1 MGPDQPLPLPAEWEQ
16 SAGGGGA
23 EAFVES
29 LLRFGTTSTTLR
41 TLCGGVHILDFL
53 TREPD
58 LYSLVLPAG
67 WRDYFARD
75 DVDVAA
81 VLDLL
86 MRRDLGELRSPSS
99 GGGDGDGPPEDLLAF
114 IADVRRHSLRRG
126 WAPPRQVGRLPRHVA
141 LGMGV
146 KKQHE
151 VQHFAA
157 YVDGLAARVAAERG
171 PGQAVSHIADFGS
184 GQNYLGRALASPP
197 YGRRVV
203 GIESRSHNIEG
214 ARGIDVLAGLA
225 PKKVVL
231 RNKKEWRRENPKD
244 RPRKG
249 GEGECEDCGDG
260 GAAEVEVNGAN
271 GAGVE
276 EVREEQSPEE
286 QTTALDTTS
295 QATPDRKGQRAE
307 DAFAG
312 FAPEGTAD
320 FVQESTKETFN
331 GIPKGSK
338 KAKLH
343 LLEEGGGSIQYIEHR
358 LEDGNLD
365 HVVQQILDPA
375 KVAEQQEQDTQ
386 TKERADQPF
395 LTSTPAVTST
405 TRAQDPNL
413 MVISLHSCGNLV
425 HHGLRSLV
433 LNPSVKAVAMIGCC
447 YNLMTERLGPPSYKL
462 PQLRPNHPR
471 LEATSNA
478 FDPHGFPM
486 SARYATYPI
495 PETDGSEVGVRL
507 NITARMMAVQAP
519 QNWGAADSEA
529 FFTRHFFRALLQRV
543 FLDRG
548 VVGPP
553 RSNGAANLD
562 AEMRQGRTVGPCS
575 PAGCSS
581 GGEPVVIGSL
591 KKSCYADFVAYV
603 RGALAKIE
611 ANAEQP
617 ARAEQ
622 VRRLMGDITDEE
634 IRGYEETY
642 GRKKKELSVVWS
654 LMAFAAGVVEAM
666 IVVDRW
672 LWLGEQEGIEKA
684 WVEPVF
690 DYAMS
695 PRNLVVVGLKK

>member
-16 SAGGGGA
+16 SGGGA

-99 GGGDGDGPPEDLLAF
+99 GGDGPPEDLLAF
-114 IADVRRHSLRRG
+114 VAD
-126 WAPPRQVGRLPRHVA
+126 
-141 LGMGV
+141 
-146 KKQHE
+146 
-151 VQHFAA
+151 
-157 YVDGLAARVAAERG
+157 
-171 PGQAVSHIADFGS
+171 
-184 GQNYLGRALASPP
+184 
-197 YGRRVV
+197 
-203 GIESRSHNIEG
+203 
-214 ARGIDVLAGLA
+214 
-225 PKKVVL
+225 
-231 RNKKEWRRENPKD
+231 
-244 RPRKG
+244 
-249 GEGECEDCGDG
+249 
-260 GAAEVEVNGAN
+260 
-271 GAGVE
+271 
-276 EVREEQSPEE
+276 
-286 QTTALDTTS
+286 
-295 QATPDRKGQRAE
+295 
-307 DAFAG
+307 
-312 FAPEGTAD
+312 
-320 FVQESTKETFN
+320 ESTKETFN

-425 HHGLRSLV
+425 HHGLRSLI

-471 LEATSNA
+471 LEATANA

-562 AEMRQGRTVGPCS
+562 AEMWQGRTVGPCS

-634 IRGYEETY
+634 IRGYEEAY